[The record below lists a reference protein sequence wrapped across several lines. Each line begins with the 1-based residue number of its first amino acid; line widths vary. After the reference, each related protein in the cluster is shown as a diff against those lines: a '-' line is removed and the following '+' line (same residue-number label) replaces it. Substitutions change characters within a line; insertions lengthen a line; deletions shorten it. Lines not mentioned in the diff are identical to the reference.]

1 MTTYIATATPVGD
14 GWTVTVFGLPDDIDP
29 FPAPTLTRARALVTE
44 LITAYTGSPP
54 GTARFELY
62 VESVADLV
70 GDLEAAR
77 TARERAVACEES
89 TLLHAA
95 REMLARG
102 LTSADVGELL
112 SMDVNAID
120 HWVDSRP

>member
-1 MTTYIATATPVGD
+1 M
-14 GWTVTVFGLPDDIDP
+14 
-29 FPAPTLTRARALVTE
+29 
-44 LITAYTGSPP
+44 
-54 GTARFELY
+54 
-62 VESVADLV
+62 ESVADLV

>member
-1 MTTYIATATPVGD
+1 MTAGNKGVTSDDHLHRHRHPVGD

-95 REMLARG
+95 RRC
-102 LTSADVGELL
+102 
-112 SMDVNAID
+112 
-120 HWVDSRP
+120 SRAASPPRTWANC